1 MTDLKTLR
9 RTTLSAAL
17 IASAAIGTAAHAD
30 TTSETAKFDARTN
43 SYCVSRM
50 VTGSIIPQRI
60 CATRQQWIDRGAT
73 ITPVAP
79 TQLAAK

>member
-9 RTTLSAAL
+9 RAALSAAL
-17 IASAAIGTAAHAD
+17 IATATIGATAHAD
-30 TTSETAKFDARTN
+30 TASETAKFNTKTN
-43 SYCVSRM
+43 SYCISRM

-73 ITPVAP
+73 ITPVASI
-79 TQLAAK
+79 QLAAK